1 MKEGA
6 YLSEVVRKEQ
16 FQKGTM
22 SLICAKTGQ
31 GKTTMAT
38 RTLPT
43 LLEVSSLS
51 RVLFLID
58 TNMGQEQL
66 VKEGPFQEWGEKQKD
81 KIYLMN
87 YHKFGKL
94 LKNYEIW
101 SEMFDLIIADEF
113 HNLYK
118 YAKIDQAKMYKNN
131 PDFTPETIAFMLS
144 RESASYKAME
154 VLKRWSQN
162 SNAYVVAM
170 TATPQQFETDKE
182 LTDYINVV
190 EYNEKL
196 IAYEIL
202 QKYFYTNPAELF
214 SQNPDCKRL
223 IFVQSIKQAR
233 EFQKMIEATGR
244 KVVVLHSLHND
255 KYKMSEEALMVRQH
269 LISEQCLPSWVQDAI
284 LTEAYVTGWNLIDP
298 TVQILICHIGN
309 QIVIQQAIGRPRQ
322 DIQQLYLYDAKKAD
336 DEKRTKRNNKEVDE
350 KEWNVPEEYL
360 GIPLDKNK
368 KEALIQKMNFPKK
381 WTSLKKAL
389 LQNGYNVEEK
399 RTAKERCS
407 IIRKA

>member
-1 MKEGA
+1 
-6 YLSEVVRKEQ
+6 
-16 FQKGTM
+16 
-22 SLICAKTGQ
+22 
-31 GKTTMAT
+31 
-38 RTLPT
+38 
-43 LLEVSSLS
+43 
-51 RVLFLID
+51 
-58 TNMGQEQL
+58 
-66 VKEGPFQEWGEKQKD
+66 
-81 KIYLMN
+81 
-87 YHKFGKL
+87 
-94 LKNYEIW
+94 
-101 SEMFDLIIADEF
+101 
-113 HNLYK
+113 
-118 YAKIDQAKMYKNN
+118 
-131 PDFTPETIAFMLS
+131 
-144 RESASYKAME
+144 
-154 VLKRWSQN
+154 
-162 SNAYVVAM
+162 M

-255 KYKMSEEALMVRQH
+255 KYKMSEEAL
-269 LISEQCLPSWVQDAI
+269 
-284 LTEAYVTGWNLIDP
+284 IDP

-322 DIQQLYLYDAKKAD
+322 DIQQLYLYDAKKAE
-336 DEKRTKRNNKEVDE
+336 DEKRTKRNNKEVNE

-360 GIPLDKNK
+360 EISLDKEK

-381 WTSLKKAL
+381 WTSLKKAH
-389 LQNGYNVEEK
+389 GK
-399 RTAKERCS
+399 RTLFYYTKES
-407 IIRKA
+407 IQIKKLGGDELIKLNPPFS